1 MSSYCVLFFKKWI
14 IGWGFEASL
23 DNGISVEYY
32 QKKKKKRLANKKGTS
47 LSVTIILWKRD
58 LTFENCSWCRENEK
72 MFCLAGD

>member
-1 MSSYCVLFFKKWI
+1 MDYWMGLWSISGYWN
-14 IGWGFEASL
+14 IGRIL
-23 DNGISVEYY
+23 
-32 QKKKKKRLANKKGTS
+32 QKKKKKKNLQANKKGTS